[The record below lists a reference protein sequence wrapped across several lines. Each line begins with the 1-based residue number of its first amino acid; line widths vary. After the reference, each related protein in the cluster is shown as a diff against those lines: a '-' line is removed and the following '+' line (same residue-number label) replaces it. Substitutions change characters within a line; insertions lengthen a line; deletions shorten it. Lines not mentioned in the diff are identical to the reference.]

1 MRRQVKDGRTRL
13 CVVGAPPDSHRH
25 RHIYM
30 HIHIYIT
37 HNKFTLAL
45 LGKVENEDAAVV
57 AADREE
63 VRELGVEVQGHDARL
78 CFFGIVSFGVSW
90 SDCVGGVGC

>member
-1 MRRQVKDGRTRL
+1 M
-13 CVVGAPPDSHRH
+13 
-25 RHIYM
+25 YM

-45 LGKVENEDAAVV
+45 LGEVEDEDAAVV

-78 CFFGIVSFGVSW
+78 CFFWNCEFWGVLVRL
-90 SDCVGGVGC
+90 CRGVGC